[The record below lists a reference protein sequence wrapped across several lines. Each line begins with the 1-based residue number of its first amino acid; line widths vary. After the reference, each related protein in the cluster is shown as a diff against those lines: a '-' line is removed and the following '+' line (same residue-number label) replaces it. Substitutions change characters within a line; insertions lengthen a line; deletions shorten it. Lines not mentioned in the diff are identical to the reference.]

1 MCKEKEFHERKSNRL
16 KTFDYSASAAYFLTI
31 CTSERRKVLSEII
44 LDIDH
49 SIQCLNVVQ
58 SVGDDGLVCGLGHLG
73 SESPPD
79 SHSIPSVSLR
89 YLGVP
94 EKQTKDHGN
103 VELVGDDV
111 LGVPKTNKLKS
122 PLVPGNV
129 NLLPYGEIANKYII
143 QLNDFYESIHV
154 DAYVIMPNH
163 IHILLWIGKNGT
175 PSSVAKPRVLNDSL
189 NDCQT
194 PRCPSPQARP
204 SSPTRQTSTVS
215 HFVSTFKRFCNK
227 EYGTNIWQRGFYDH
241 IIRCSEDYEE
251 TKKYIYENPINWY
264 YDELYS
270 GNIE

>member
-1 MCKEKEFHERKSNRL
+1 MCKEKEFHERKPNRL

-31 CTSERRKVLSEII
+31 CTSERREVLSEIM

-49 SIQCLNVVQ
+49 SIRCRNVVQ
-58 SVGDDGLVCGLGHLG
+58 TVGDDGLVCGLGHLG

-175 PSSVAKPRVLNDSL
+175 PR
-189 NDCQT
+189 T
-194 PRCPSPQARP
+194 

>member
-1 MCKEKEFHERKSNRL
+1 MWYNGIKIIMCKEKEFHERKSNRL

-58 SVGDDGLVCGLGHLG
+58 S
-73 SESPPD
+73 
-79 SHSIPSVSLR
+79 
-89 YLGVP
+89 
-94 EKQTKDHGN
+94 
-103 VELVGDDV
+103 VGDDV

-175 PSSVAKPRVLNDSL
+175 PK
-189 NDCQT
+189 T
-194 PRCPSPQARP
+194 